1 VAWLARTGRVPG
13 ARLCSELEWE
23 RAARG
28 VDGREYPHGDTL
40 AAGQAN
46 IDSTYGKEPG
56 GFGPDEVGSHPA
68 SRSPFGVDDMAGN
81 VWEWTRSS
89 LEPGVPVARGGSY
102 YFAATT
108 ARSANRE
115 LPEPGLKDLT
125 VGLRVCADLSRS
137 PR

>member
-1 VAWLARTGRVPG
+1 
-13 ARLCSELEWE
+13 
-23 RAARG
+23 
-28 VDGREYPHGDTL
+28 
-40 AAGQAN
+40 
-46 IDSTYGKEPG
+46 
-56 GFGPDEVGSHPA
+56 
-68 SRSPFGVDDMAGN
+68 MAGN

-115 LPEPGLKDLT
+115 LPEPSLRDLT
-125 VGLRVCADLSRS
+125 VGLRVCADLPGR